1 MVYSMAWFDGAAER
15 FHQEIYVKY
24 QQAHERYEQI
34 KKTTNNYLLCKGE
47 EIFKKSSDSQEKF
60 EKLVRM
66 NQHKLNELIQAES
79 VDPSNLAASGRD
91 IGR

>member
-1 MVYSMAWFDGAAER
+1 MDSARASATMVYSLAWFDGAAER
-15 FHQEIYVKY
+15 FQQEIYVKY

-66 NQHKLNELIQAES
+66 NQHKLNELI
-79 VDPSNLAASGRD
+79 
-91 IGR
+91 